1 LTHLPVGCSTPLYI
15 TQPPSGKTT
24 STVLIGGDDY
34 AATEKYHIGLA
45 KPLAGLKRL
54 ASFGA
59 WGGVVHDWCKPG
71 VWPFF
76 VHRLAGVGKPLF
88 WCQISIFW

>member
-1 LTHLPVGCSTPLYI
+1 MYCVYIYPYICLYMDTMYMI
-15 TQPPSGKTT
+15 H
-24 STVLIGGDDY
+24 VYI
-34 AATEKYHIGLA
+34 A

-59 WGGVVHDWCKPG
+59 WGGGVVHDWCKPG